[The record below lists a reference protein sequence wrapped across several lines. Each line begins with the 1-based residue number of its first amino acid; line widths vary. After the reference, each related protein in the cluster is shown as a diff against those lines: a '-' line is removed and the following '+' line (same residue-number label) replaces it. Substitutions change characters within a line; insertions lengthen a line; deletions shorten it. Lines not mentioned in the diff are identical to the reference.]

1 MYLLEGSWDPI
12 GPLTGGPPGI
22 PGSPRPTE
30 PNVFPVDELVVV
42 PTIPGVGT
50 DVGPALAWPGT
61 VAFGTACGGWL
72 G

>member
-1 MYLLEGSWDPI
+1 MYLLEGSCDPI

-30 PNVFPVDELVVV
+30 PNVLPVDEL
-42 PTIPGVGT
+42 IT